1 VSIDGTEPP
10 ISGAVA
16 LAAVREL
23 QARMEVSS
31 NISHPGEAG
40 RARENLIREF
50 LETFCPKGFTLSTG
64 FVFDAQGAV
73 SRQQD
78 IVIFRDSYHPV
89 FRIGGISYFPIESV
103 AAVIEVK
110 SAITSVA
117 LLQDALDCIASVKRL
132 DRTGKGKN
140 YVVNGNMQYPFKTQL
155 HDHQVFS
162 SIVALKGTA
171 SSTAVRTVA
180 QWCRGN
186 KREEWPNWIVSVFE
200 YSIGYATPGGIP
212 PCDNMNALGVAS
224 LGSHPENTI
233 PVIDFLRVLV
243 SFLRV
248 TPIVDFKPDGYFPS
262 SSHHENF
269 ESFDDKTLQAQKALR
284 PGLLVVISQLG
295 THPVCSK

>member
-1 VSIDGTEPP
+1 MDGTEPP

-50 LETFCPKGFTLSTG
+50 LATFCPKGFTLSTG
-64 FVFDAQGAV
+64 FVFDADGAV

-110 SAITSVA
+110 SAITSVT
-117 LLQDALDCIASVKRL
+117 LLQDALNCISSVKRL
-132 DRTGKGKN
+132 DRTGKGRN
-140 YVVNGNMQYPFKTQL
+140 YVVNGNLQYPLMLQR
-155 HDHQVFS
+155 HNHQIFS
-162 SIVALKGTA
+162 AIVTLKGLT
-171 SSTAVRTVA
+171 SSTAVRSVA
-180 QWCRGN
+180 QWCREN
-186 KREEWPNWIVSVFE
+186 KREEWPNWIVSAFE
-200 YSIGYATPGGIP
+200 YSIGYITSSNAP
-212 PCDNMNALGVAS
+212 PCDNMEANGIAS
-224 LGSHPENTI
+224 LGSRPENTI

-248 TPIVDFKPDGYFPS
+248 TPIIDFRPDNYFPI
-262 SSHHENF
+262 SSHYDNF
-269 ESFDDKTLQAQKALR
+269 ESFDNKMLQLQKVL
-284 PGLLVVISQLG
+284 PSLCLS
-295 THPVCSK
+295 